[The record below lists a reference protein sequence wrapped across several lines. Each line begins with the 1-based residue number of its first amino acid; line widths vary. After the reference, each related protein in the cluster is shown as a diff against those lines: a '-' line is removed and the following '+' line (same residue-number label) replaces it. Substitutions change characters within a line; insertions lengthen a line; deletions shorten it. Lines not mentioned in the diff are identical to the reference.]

1 MTTVMTHEPSTDKP
15 DRQGVAARLLV
26 PGFWGAVSIIAMWLA
41 VMFDGI
47 FGGDMV
53 FGNNAGGGPTIIPS
67 AVLLGLFA
75 VIGTVSIAKRV
86 FGRRD
91 AGEHLVVAPAHRW
104 ARRRGGRTVLHHRDQ
119 GRGRGGSLEPAR
131 HPVPWPSR
139 PSLPPGP
146 CARCRSPASTCAA
159 R

>member
-1 MTTVMTHEPSTDKP
+1 MSPPLRRP
-15 DRQGVAARLLV
+15 DRQGVGARLLV

-53 FGNNAGGGPTIIPS
+53 FGNNTGGGPTIIPS

-91 AGEHLVVAPAHRW
+91 AG
-104 ARRRGGRTVLHHRDQ
+104 
-119 GRGRGGSLEPAR
+119 
-131 HPVPWPSR
+131 
-139 PSLPPGP
+139 
-146 CARCRSPASTCAA
+146 
-159 R
+159 

>member
-1 MTTVMTHEPSTDKP
+1 MTTVMTHEPSTGKP
-15 DRQGVAARLLV
+15 DRPGIAERLLV
-26 PGFWGAVSIIAMWLA
+26 PGFWGAVSIVAMWLA

-75 VIGTVSIAKRV
+75 VIGTASIAKRV

-91 AGEHLVVAPAHRW
+91 AG
-104 ARRRGGRTVLHHRDQ
+104 
-119 GRGRGGSLEPAR
+119 
-131 HPVPWPSR
+131 
-139 PSLPPGP
+139 
-146 CARCRSPASTCAA
+146 
-159 R
+159 

>member
-26 PGFWGAVSIIAMWLA
+26 PGFWGAVSIVAMWLA

-67 AVLLGLFA
+67 AVPLGLFA
-75 VIGTVSIAKRV
+75 VIGTASVSGSPLRRALGRSARAVIRLYDEQVYAWERLFRV
-86 FGRRD
+86 GLPEPEQAREAADLRRW
-91 AGEHLVVAPAHRW
+91 ERELSQR
-104 ARRRGGRTVLHHRDQ
+104 
-119 GRGRGGSLEPAR
+119 
-131 HPVPWPSR
+131 
-139 PSLPPGP
+139 
-146 CARCRSPASTCAA
+146 
-159 R
+159 

>member
-15 DRQGVAARLLV
+15 DGRGVAALLLV
-26 PGFWGAVSIIAMWLA
+26 PGFWGTLSIIAMWLA

-47 FGGDMV
+47 FGGNMV
-53 FGNNAGGGPTIIPS
+53 FANNAGGGPTIIPS

-91 AGEHLVVAPAHRW
+91 AG
-104 ARRRGGRTVLHHRDQ
+104 
-119 GRGRGGSLEPAR
+119 
-131 HPVPWPSR
+131 
-139 PSLPPGP
+139 
-146 CARCRSPASTCAA
+146 
-159 R
+159 